1 MDITNLK
8 FLFYGYS
15 AAWIIITA
23 FVLLLVRRGRRID
36 RELAR
41 LKSLV
46 ENREKL
52 GVNMNRRNVLKSV
65 AAAGLAG
72 LVTPREQKAQQ
83 AVEKAVRGRLRRRSK
98 TFR

>member
-15 AAWIIITA
+15 AAWIVITA
-23 FVLLLVRRGRRID
+23 FVLLLVSRGRKID

-46 ENREKL
+46 EDRE
-52 GVNMNRRNVLKSV
+52 
-65 AAAGLAG
+65 
-72 LVTPREQKAQQ
+72 
-83 AVEKAVRGRLRRRSK
+83 RS
-98 TFR
+98 

>member
-23 FVLLLVRRGRRID
+23 FVLLLVSRGRRID

-46 ENREKL
+46 ENKD
-52 GVNMNRRNVLKSV
+52 
-65 AAAGLAG
+65 
-72 LVTPREQKAQQ
+72 
-83 AVEKAVRGRLRRRSK
+83 RS
-98 TFR
+98 

>member
-15 AAWIIITA
+15 AAWIVITA
-23 FVLLLVRRGRRID
+23 FVLLLVGRGRKID

-46 ENREKL
+46 EDRE
-52 GVNMNRRNVLKSV
+52 
-65 AAAGLAG
+65 
-72 LVTPREQKAQQ
+72 
-83 AVEKAVRGRLRRRSK
+83 RS
-98 TFR
+98 

>member
-1 MDITNLK
+1 MDITNLH

-15 AAWIIITA
+15 AAFLILFG

-46 ENREKL
+46 EEKE
-52 GVNMNRRNVLKSV
+52 R
-65 AAAGLAG
+65 
-72 LVTPREQKAQQ
+72 T
-83 AVEKAVRGRLRRRSK
+83 
-98 TFR
+98 

>member
-23 FVLLLVRRGRRID
+23 FVLLLVGRGQRID

-46 ENREKL
+46 EDKSEK
-52 GVNMNRRNVLKSV
+52 
-65 AAAGLAG
+65 
-72 LVTPREQKAQQ
+72 
-83 AVEKAVRGRLRRRSK
+83 
-98 TFR
+98 